1 MIHVE
6 ISNIWGQLSLPQ
18 LLSVETELSAAHME
32 LCNTENAHTPWL
44 TLPDRVPT
52 AEHMRILAASQQIR
66 ENSEVLVVIGTG
78 GGWQAARAVIELLQG
93 PGRNLRWSKGDPQLL
108 FTGSSLSTRHWNEL
122 TKQLEGRDF
131 SLCIISETGEELEC
145 AIAFRNLKWMLERR
159 YGTAQ
164 AKRRIWAVTNGS
176 RGTLRRM
183 ADEEGWECFTI
194 PEGIGGAFAALTPAG
209 LLPMAAAGLDVM
221 AMLRGAGKVKQECDL
236 RSFENPLWLYAGVRS
251 LMYRRGRSMELLE
264 ASEPGFAALGRWWQ
278 QLFRGSIFPAWA
290 ELPEDLPV
298 LEGMVR
304 QGDRHIF
311 ETVLRFDPPKKRMV
325 IGQDARNSDGLNYLA
340 NWPLDRVEEQVCQ
353 WIMESHADQGC
364 PVIALEC
371 GPLNEETMGALL
383 YFFQLAS
390 TLSAA
395 LLGTDVLDQSDLQQ
409 CRGSIFT
416 LLGRP
421 EF

>member
-1 MIHVE
+1 M
-6 ISNIWGQLSLPQ
+6 
-18 LLSVETELSAAHME
+18 
-32 LCNTENAHTPWL
+32 
-44 TLPDRVPT
+44 
-52 AEHMRILAASQQIR
+52 
-66 ENSEVLVVIGTG
+66 
-78 GGWQAARAVIELLQG
+78 
-93 PGRNLRWSKGDPQLL
+93 
-108 FTGSSLSTRHWNEL
+108 
-122 TKQLEGRDF
+122 
-131 SLCIISETGEELEC
+131 
-145 AIAFRNLKWMLERR
+145 
-159 YGTAQ
+159 
-164 AKRRIWAVTNGS
+164 
-176 RGTLRRM
+176 
-183 ADEEGWECFTI
+183 
-194 PEGIGGAFAALTPAG
+194 
-209 LLPMAAAGLDVM
+209 
-221 AMLRGAGKVKQECDL
+221 
-236 RSFENPLWLYAGVRS
+236 
-251 LMYRRGRSMELLE
+251 
-264 ASEPGFAALGRWWQ
+264 
-278 QLFRGSIFPAWA
+278 
-290 ELPEDLPV
+290 